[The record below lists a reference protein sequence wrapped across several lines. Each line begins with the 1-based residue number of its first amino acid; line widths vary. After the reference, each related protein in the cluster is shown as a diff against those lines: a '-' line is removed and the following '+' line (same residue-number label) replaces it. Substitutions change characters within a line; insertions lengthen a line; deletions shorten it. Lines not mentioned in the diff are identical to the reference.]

1 MNDIAIKTE
10 VASSP
15 LAIIDRALNQ
25 GVAPEQLGQLL
36 DLQERWTRERR
47 REAYNRDMCQC
58 QAELPTVLKTA
69 NNPHTRS
76 KFARL
81 EDLIQAMKPV
91 YTRFGFSLSFGVEDC
106 PIPEHVRI
114 VCHVMHRDGHVE
126 IFRADIPLDGAGAKG
141 GKSSMNSTQA
151 TGSTYTYGQRY
162 LIRMIFNCAIADED
176 NDGNWRSDHIGADQI
191 QQINILMDKCR
202 EAGNPVD
209 FDKFLSV
216 FKIQGLERL
225 PTQRFDE
232 AIRLLNLKLTSAAK
246 TEPKK
251 EANNG

>member
-1 MNDIAIKTE
+1 MNDVVRAE

-15 LAIIDRALNQ
+15 LAIIDRALNN

-47 REAYNRDMCQC
+47 REAYNRDMCLT
-58 QAELPTVLKTA
+58 QAEMPTVIKSA
-69 NNPHTRS
+69 DNPHTRS

-91 YTRFGFSLSFGVEDC
+91 YTRFGFSLSFGIEDC
-106 PIPEHVRI
+106 PIPEHIRI
-114 VCHVMHRDGHVE
+114 VCHVMHREGHVE
-126 IFRADIPLDGAGAKG
+126 VSRADIPLDGAGARG
-141 GKSSMNSTQA
+141 GKSSMNATQA

-176 NDGNWRSDHIGADQI
+176 NDGNWRPAHIGADQI
-191 QQINILMDKCR
+191 QQINILLDKCR

-216 FKIQGLERL
+216 FKIQGLDRL
-225 PTQRFDE
+225 PAQRFDE
-232 AIRLLNLKLTSAAK
+232 AIRLLNRKLESVK
-246 TEPKK
+246 VEVSK
-251 EANNG
+251 